1 MLTMTSDFARLW
13 ALGYTSLVPI
23 IPPDAD
29 VSEHSSLY
37 KRVNTRQDSR
47 GKSPGVKG
55 RDGKW
60 RGFDWLP
67 HVADEQDLVRWDE
80 MGAGVGIKTG
90 KGLIA
95 IDADTTD
102 EALAEIIRDTV
113 IEVFG
118 HLPVRVGRYPKA
130 LYLIRSSEAVQY
142 QRVEFGTPDERGN
155 KERVELLS
163 DGRQFVAYGIHPAT
177 RKPYHWPKGL
187 PPRDDLATATPE
199 ALERFWSLLRA
210 RLPNVGQVIKEGAT
224 AEVNQAA
231 LAGDYE
237 TVAAAV
243 KATPNTSSAFPTREA
258 YRDMGYAIKAALPD
272 DPRAFDIWWEWCG
285 RWDQGDN
292 DYGVAEA
299 DWRRMKPPYRRGAG
313 WLYEQAEALSGGNWS
328 KAQAYFEP
336 VAEAE
341 PSPFDVQAETQRE
354 EAEEIHIS
362 ASAYTFPDPAN
373 IPKREWLYGTH
384 LIRKFVS
391 ATVAPSGVGKSS
403 LIIAEA
409 LAMASGKPLLG
420 ITPKGQSR
428 VWLWNGED
436 PLDELQRRVAAVML
450 HYGLAQEDVGDRLF
464 LDSGRNLEII
474 LAASNRDGTVIAR
487 PVAEALIRTI
497 TANRI
502 DVMQVDPFVSSHRVS
517 ENDNGAIDMVSKQW
531 AKIADTTGCAIDLVH
546 HVRKLNGA
554 EITVE
559 DSRGAVSLI
568 ATSRSARALTK
579 MQKAEATKLGITDRW
594 QRFFRFGDGKNNLAP
609 PSGEGALA
617 HGWMEIVS
625 VGLGNGSGSGL
636 DRIMDGDSVGVV
648 AMRTAAQIQAE
659 GALGLETELVEA
671 MDGDAGGAGVS
682 AGRDG
687 GHGPRFR
694 ALQSIGAARGMFR
707 KDVRAGD
714 AWVGVP
720 IGRAFRLD
728 PADKVERG
736 KITAILASWLRDGTL
751 VEVTRLDSKRMPR
764 TYVEAPEKAPET
776 SAKSGGGVF
785 E

>member
-67 HVADEQDLVRWDE
+67 HVADEQDLMRWDE

-113 IEVFG
+113 LEVFG

-210 RLPNVGQVIKEGAT
+210 RLPNVGAVIKEGAT

-231 LAGDYE
+231 LVGDYE

-272 DPRAFDIWWEWCG
+272 DPRAFDIWWEWCS

-313 WLYEQAEALSGGNWS
+313 WLYEQAETLSGGSWS

-341 PSPFDVQAETQRE
+341 PSPFDVQAETQQAQSKADDIYPILDIDQIVSRPPPTFLVDQ
-354 EAEEIHIS
+354 HI
-362 ASAYTFPDPAN
+362 PDTSMGF
-373 IPKREWLYGTH
+373 LY
-384 LIRKFVS
+384 S
-391 ATVAPSGVGKSS
+391 EPGVGKS
-403 LIIAEA
+403 
-409 LAMASGKPLLG
+409 
-420 ITPKGQSR
+420 
-428 VWLWNGED
+428 
-436 PLDELQRRVAAVML
+436 
-450 HYGLAQEDVGDRLF
+450 F
-464 LDSGRNLEII
+464 
-474 LAASNRDGTVIAR
+474 
-487 PVAEALIRTI
+487 
-497 TANRI
+497 
-502 DVMQVDPFVSSHRVS
+502 
-517 ENDNGAIDMVSKQW
+517 
-531 AKIADTTGCAIDLVH
+531 CAIDLGLTIAHGLQDWHGYKVTAPENAAVIYLASEGSFDLRNRILAWHKARGMEQIAKSFLVIEATINFMHADDVNKLLRTIHATAVARGVKPALVVIDTVSRAMPGADENTQRDMTLFVKATDAVRDSFRCAVMGVH
-546 HVRKLNGA
+546 HANKGSGDMRGS
-554 EITVE
+554 TVL
-559 DSRGAVSLI
+559 RGAGDYVMRLEKAKGASV
-568 ATSRSARALTK
+568 ATLTMEK
-579 MQKAEATKLGITDRW
+579 QKAA
-594 QRFFRFGDGKNNLAP
+594 QDGWARQVVFEKVVLEDGQTSLV
-609 PSGEGALA
+609 PSALM
-617 HGWMEIVS
+617 G
-625 VGLGNGSGSGL
+625 GS
-636 DRIMDGDSVGVV
+636 
-648 AMRTAAQIQAE
+648 
-659 GALGLETELVEA
+659 
-671 MDGDAGGAGVS
+671 GGAGSSVKDGRAS
-682 AGRDG
+682 ATPAAFRGVTLDVVAPMILEAMRAAWDAGEPWGRTPNTRERYAVRRMMADFGVDG
-687 GHGPRFR
+687 
-694 ALQSIGAARGMFR
+694 AEAEQL
-707 KDVRAGD
+707 VRAWEAAGLVAYEMHNVRSKTRGYRVAD
-714 AWVGVP
+714 GMRVGVSD
-720 IGRAFRLD
+720 A
-728 PADKVERG
+728 A
-736 KITAILASWLRDGTL
+736 
-751 VEVTRLDSKRMPR
+751 
-764 TYVEAPEKAPET
+764 
-776 SAKSGGGVF
+776 GGGQPNGVF

>member
-23 IPPDAD
+23 IPPDAE

-67 HVADEQDLVRWDE
+67 HVADEQDLYRWDE

-130 LYLIRSSEAVQY
+130 LYLIRSSEAIQY
-142 QRVEFGTPDERGN
+142 QRVEFGSPDERGN

-163 DGRQFVAYGIHPAT
+163 DGRQFVAYGVHPAT

-187 PPRDDLATATPE
+187 PPQDDLSTATPD
-199 ALERFWSLLRA
+199 ALERFWGLLRN
-210 RLPNVGQVIKEGAT
+210 RLPNVGAVIKEGAT
-224 AEVNQAA
+224 TEVNQAA

-272 DPRAFDIWWEWCG
+272 DPRAFDIWWEWCS

-313 WLYEQAEALSGGNWS
+313 WLYEQAETLSGGSWS

-336 VAEAE
+336 VAEVAQ
-341 PSPFDVQAETQRE
+341 SPFDMQAETQQQ
-354 EAEEIHIS
+354 EAKADDIYPILDIDQIVSRPPPTFLIDQHI
-362 ASAYTFPDPAN
+362 PDTSMGF
-373 IPKREWLYGTH
+373 LY
-384 LIRKFVS
+384 S
-391 ATVAPSGVGKSS
+391 EPGVGKS
-403 LIIAEA
+403 
-409 LAMASGKPLLG
+409 
-420 ITPKGQSR
+420 
-428 VWLWNGED
+428 
-436 PLDELQRRVAAVML
+436 
-450 HYGLAQEDVGDRLF
+450 F
-464 LDSGRNLEII
+464 
-474 LAASNRDGTVIAR
+474 
-487 PVAEALIRTI
+487 
-497 TANRI
+497 
-502 DVMQVDPFVSSHRVS
+502 
-517 ENDNGAIDMVSKQW
+517 
-531 AKIADTTGCAIDLVH
+531 CAIDLGLTIAHGLEDWHGYKVTAPENAGVIYLASEGSFDLRNRILAWHKARGIEQVAKAFLVIEATINFMHADDVNKLLRTIHATAKARGVKPALVVIDTVSRAMPGADENTQRDMTLFVKATDAVRDSFKCAVMGVH
-546 HVRKLNGA
+546 HANKGSGDMRGSTVLRGAGDYVMRLEKAKGASVATLTMEKQKAAQDGWARQVVFEKVVLADGQTSLVPSALMGGSGAAGAAGSSAAGSSAQDGRASATPSVFRGVALDVVAPMILEAMRAAWDAGEPWGRTPNTRERYAVRRMMADFGVDGA
-554 EITVE
+554 EAEQLVRAWEAAGLVAYEMHNVRAKT
-559 DSRGAVSLI
+559 RGYRVADGMRVGVSD
-568 ATSRSARALTK
+568 
-579 MQKAEATKLGITDRW
+579 ATK
-594 QRFFRFGDGKNNLAP
+594 
-609 PSGEGALA
+609 
-617 HGWMEIVS
+617 
-625 VGLGNGSGSGL
+625 
-636 DRIMDGDSVGVV
+636 
-648 AMRTAAQIQAE
+648 
-659 GALGLETELVEA
+659 
-671 MDGDAGGAGVS
+671 GGQ
-682 AGRDG
+682 
-687 GHGPRFR
+687 F
-694 ALQSIGAARGMFR
+694 
-707 KDVRAGD
+707 
-714 AWVGVP
+714 
-720 IGRAFRLD
+720 
-728 PADKVERG
+728 E
-736 KITAILASWLRDGTL
+736 
-751 VEVTRLDSKRMPR
+751 
-764 TYVEAPEKAPET
+764 
-776 SAKSGGGVF
+776 GVF